1 LRQQL
6 LEAGVTVSDAGDVPL
21 AQPLPRHHIPP
32 IRHWP
37 APRLVWEASRAQ
49 ALQALAEGAKL
60 LALGGDCS
68 IIVGVL
74 QALVDHMGGAVHVIS
89 VDGHVD
95 AEEPA
100 ADRCVGAGAMGLW
113 VATHASPF
121 WPGPALT
128 RDRITVIGCTRQFNA
143 QIPTLS
149 LADVRR
155 LGVEAAVD
163 HVLAQVGAASILVHF
178 DVDALAEKEMPG
190 AYDSSEEGF
199 TIEEARTLLSRLLA
213 DQRFRVLE
221 VTEYCPANDED
232 GEGATKLVE
241 LLAHACAAAH

>member
-1 LRQQL
+1 
-6 LEAGVTVSDAGDVPL
+6 
-21 AQPLPRHHIPP
+21 
-32 IRHWP
+32 
-37 APRLVWEASRAQ
+37 
-49 ALQALAEGAKL
+49 
-60 LALGGDCS
+60 
-68 IIVGVL
+68 
-74 QALVDHMGGAVHVIS
+74 
-89 VDGHVD
+89 
-95 AEEPA
+95 
-100 ADRCVGAGAMGLW
+100 
-113 VATHASPF
+113 
-121 WPGPALT
+121 
-128 RDRITVIGCTRQFNA
+128 
-143 QIPTLS
+143 
-149 LADVRR
+149 VRR

-241 LLAHACAAAH
+241 LLTDGSCQRRSCDTAAC